1 MMLVMA
7 ATETAPGR
15 LELIRGFINT
25 RELDRGTDE
34 LADARNAAD
43 WLADRGLPGPDGPVA
58 EEDRERLV
66 AVREA
71 LRSLILANN
80 EGDPPP
86 AGALGTLNEQSH
98 EAALGLR
105 FDAAG
110 AALVS
115 TCGGVDSTIAH
126 LLAIVHESMQEGTWR
141 RLKACSADDCR
152 WAFYDRSRNRSGTW
166 CDMSD
171 CGNRA
176 KARAYRERHQAGS
189 KR

>member
-1 MMLVMA
+1 MMPVMA
-7 ATETAPGR
+7 QEAAPGR
-15 LELIRGFINT
+15 LELIRGFVNT
-25 RELDRGTDE
+25 RELDAAIDE
-34 LADARNAAD
+34 LAESGTAAA
-43 WLADRGLPGPDGPVA
+43 WLADRGLPGSDGSMA
-58 EEDRERLV
+58 EEGRQRLV

-71 LRSLILANN
+71 LRALLLANN
-80 EGDPPP
+80 SGDPPP
-86 AGALGTLNEQSH
+86 RSALEVLNEQAH

-152 WAFYDRSRNRSGTW
+152 WAFYDRSRNRSRAW
-166 CDMSD
+166 CTMEV

-176 KARAYRERHQAGS
+176 KTRTYRARRKQS
-189 KR
+189 

>member
-1 MMLVMA
+1 MMSVM
-7 ATETAPGR
+7 EKKQVAPGR
-15 LELIRGFINT
+15 LELVRGFVNT
-25 RELDRGTDE
+25 RDLDRGTDE
-34 LADARNAAD
+34 LAEPATAAG
-43 WLADRGLPGPDGPVA
+43 WLADRRLPAPSESIPDQ
-58 EEDRERLV
+58 DLQRLV

-71 LRSLILANN
+71 LLALLLANN
-80 EGDPPP
+80 AGDPPP
-86 AGALGTLNEQSH
+86 ASALETLNEQSH

-105 FDAAG
+105 FDADG

-115 TCGGVDSTIAH
+115 TCGGVDSTIAE
-126 LLAIVHESMQEGTWR
+126 LLAIVHESMREGTWR

-176 KARAYRERHQAGS
+176 KARAYRERRQAEG